1 MEGTTQGKSLISNR
15 DPPPPF
21 FLTLI
26 FFFQIMNPAFHRS
39 MPVQRFGK
47 IVPKF
52 FKLVNEDGEDTPI
65 ADNMRALT
73 LDILGQTAFG
83 KSRF

>member
-1 MEGTTQGKSLISNR
+1 
-15 DPPPPF
+15 
-21 FLTLI
+21 
-26 FFFQIMNPAFHRS
+26 

>member
-15 DPPPPF
+15 DSPLF
-21 FLTLI
+21 LLLTLI
-26 FFFQIMNPAFHRS
+26 FFQIMNPAFHRS

-52 FKLVNEDGEDTPI
+52 FKLVNEDGKDTPI

-83 KSRF
+83 KTTF